1 MRVIDTLIVFRI
13 LKMLTTPFKKTQAY
27 KFGFI
32 DDRGNRIKYIPNPDN
47 PNVKERNDPIT
58 SEEKSAL
65 TPLHRL
71 VFNLK
76 KIIEKVPFGK
86 SAFASY
92 AVALLLLKEETDL
105 DDEQGRELYE
115 KFYRYLKDNDK
126 LVAEQITEAMH
137 VTTLVEGDTYNL
149 KRQLKYQNN
158 DSIYPER
165 TAVIVESTYENVF
178 GIQTYIAHIDD
189 ERVVVT
195 QDDVY

>member
-13 LKMLTTPFKKTQAY
+13 LKMLTTPFDKMQAY

-32 DDRGNRIKYIPNPDN
+32 DKSGKRITHIPNPDN
-47 PNVKERNDPIT
+47 SNVKDRTDPVT
-58 SEEKSAL
+58 SEEKNSL

-105 DDEQGRELYE
+105 DDDQADELYE
-115 KFYRYLKDNDK
+115 KFYRHLKEQEK
-126 LVAEQITEAMH
+126 LDPEQITEAMQ
-137 VTTLVEGDTYNL
+137 VTELQEKVRYNL
-149 KRQLKYQNN
+149 KRPLEQN
-158 DSIYPER
+158 DLIYPEK
-165 TAVIVESTYENVF
+165 TAVVIKETSQMVYGV
-178 GIQTYIAHIDD
+178 QTYIAYIHED
-189 ERVVVT
+189 RVVVT